1 MKLPRPARA
10 AALFALFGLLAQ
22 PGHAADAFRIN
33 PQRTSITFDVPA
45 VGWGTTRGT
54 FRAFDGRL
62 SIDFDRPAKSAV
74 NFTVQSA
81 SVTTGSPGVDDY
93 IRSEVLFDAARHPTM
108 RFVSTGIEKISNS
121 RVNVTG
127 DLTLLGV
134 TQSAT
139 FDVTVKIPAAGVKGG
154 PLGFT
159 ARGKVK
165 RTAFGMNSGVPLVSD
180 EVTITVSTE
189 AQE

>member
-1 MKLPRPARA
+1 MTLPRFAVA
-10 AALFALFGLLAQ
+10 GLALAITGLS
-22 PGHAADAFRIN
+22 PGHAAEAFRIN
-33 PQRTSITFDVPA
+33 PQRTTITFDVPA

-54 FRAFDGRL
+54 FKAFDGRL
-62 SIDFDRPAKSAV
+62 AIDFERPAKSAV
-74 NFTVQSA
+74 SFIVQAA
-81 SVTTGSPGVDDY
+81 SVTTGSPGVDGY

-108 RFVSTGIEKISNS
+108 RFVSTGIEKISSS
-121 RVNVTG
+121 RVDVTG

-134 TQSAT
+134 TQPT
-139 FDVTVKIPAAGVKGG
+139 VFEVTVKIPAAGVKGG

-159 ARGKVK
+159 AKGKVR